1 MGNTTRTAPQGVYL
15 VEEDDERYEKGQN
28 VNGANEDT
36 DLL

>member
-15 VEEDDERYEKGQN
+15 VEEDDERYEKGQS

-36 DLL
+36 DPL